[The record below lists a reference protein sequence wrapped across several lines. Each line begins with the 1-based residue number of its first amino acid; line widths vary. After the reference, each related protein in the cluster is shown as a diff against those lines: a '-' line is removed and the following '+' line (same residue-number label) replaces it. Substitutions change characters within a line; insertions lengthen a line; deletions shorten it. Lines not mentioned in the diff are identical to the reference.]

1 MRQVGSVL
9 KAVMVLA
16 SILSLN
22 SCKPE
27 PVAMQPEV
35 VGDPVNVLPVDVSV
49 DEFASSFRARN
60 AEIRN
65 DLIAELTKREIPF
78 RLNEDGSI
86 GYRQVDGKDID
97 AVYYWVVGLYAAR
110 N

>member
-1 MRQVGSVL
+1 MLRLHLVLLSVP
-9 KAVMVLA
+9 VLTLVLTLV
-16 SILSLN
+16 LSL
-22 SCKPE
+22 SGCAPE
-27 PVAMQPEV
+27 SKVMRPEV
-35 VGDPVNVLPVDVSV
+35 PSSPV

-60 AEIRN
+60 AEIRG

>member
-1 MRQVGSVL
+1 MRQLRSVL
-9 KAVMVLA
+9 KAALVLALVSA
-16 SILSLN
+16 SILSLS
-22 SCKPE
+22 SCEPE

-35 VGDPVNVLPVDVSV
+35 VGVAVDAPV

-60 AEIRN
+60 AEIRS

>member
-1 MRQVGSVL
+1 MRQLRSVL
-9 KAVMVLA
+9 KAVLMLA

-22 SCKPE
+22 SCEPE

-35 VGDPVNVLPVDVSV
+35 VGVPVNVLPVDAPA

-60 AEIRN
+60 AEIRS
-65 DLIAELTKREIPF
+65 DLIAELTKRQIPF